1 MNSSEVI
8 DRIFE
13 VWPAPFDWL
22 LAAGYLA
29 AWAAWSIFMRI
40 NRNLLEL
47 GWPWLWA
54 YWIAMLATIDLA
66 EWGRQRIGKT
76 LAGND
81 VLEVRFAAWLGK
93 PAAFMLRAYVAV
105 PAWAATGAVVVGY
118 GAAAMLLF
126 VGVLWRWVAVV
137 AGLWLL
143 AKAAEVRRARLRR
156 LRG

>member
-1 MNSSEVI
+1 MSGTVS
-8 DRIFE
+8 RILE

-22 LAAGYLA
+22 LVACYAVVWTIATVFL
-29 AWAAWSIFMRI
+29 RI

-54 YWIAMLATIDLA
+54 YWIVLLAAVDLA

-81 VLEVRFAAWLGK
+81 VFEVRYAAWLGK
-93 PAAFMLRAYVAV
+93 PAAFALRAYVAV
-105 PAWAATGAVVVGY
+105 PAWAATGAVIAGY
-118 GAAAMLLF
+118 GAVTLLLF
-126 VGVLWRWVAVV
+126 VGILWRWVAVV

-143 AKAAEVRRARLRR
+143 ARAAEVRRARLRK